1 MVLYTSLQGVARG
14 ESDGVFKNKIG
25 LVSDS
30 NKDNE
35 DVM

>member
-1 MVLYTSLQGVARG
+1 MFYTSSQRVAQG
-14 ESDGVFKNKIG
+14 ESNGGFKNKIG

-35 DVM
+35 NVV

>member
-1 MVLYTSLQGVARG
+1 MFYTSLQRVARG

-25 LVSDS
+25 LVSAS

-35 DVM
+35 NVV